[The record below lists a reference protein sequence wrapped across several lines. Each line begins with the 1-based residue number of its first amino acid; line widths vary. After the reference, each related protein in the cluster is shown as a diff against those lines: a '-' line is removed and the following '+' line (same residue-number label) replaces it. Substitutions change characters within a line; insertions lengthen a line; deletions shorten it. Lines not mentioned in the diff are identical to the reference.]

1 MELAVAP
8 YRLGSWSDFTPAST
22 SKLARNL
29 RVEQW
34 HHAIGFLMKEQ
45 RRDDMASIL
54 IFLARTWQL
63 GKLAAVVVVVLCGL
77 TLGTALAGPASSPGA
92 VEKAIPQGQDPPGAD
107 ELDQTAPSDSQ
118 GENLSE
124 QLDRNKGVITPPA
137 TGDSEIYTEAPNP
150 NPGTTP
156 VIPPPGTPGGDQ
168 SIVPK

>member
-1 MELAVAP
+1 
-8 YRLGSWSDFTPAST
+8 
-22 SKLARNL
+22 
-29 RVEQW
+29 
-34 HHAIGFLMKEQ
+34 
-45 RRDDMASIL
+45 MASIL
-54 IFLARTWQL
+54 ILPARTWQL
-63 GKLAAVVVVVLCGL
+63 GKLAAVAVVVLCGL
-77 TLGTALAGPASSPGA
+77 TMGTALAGPLSAPDV

-107 ELDQTAPSDSQ
+107 ELDQAGPSDSQ

-168 SIVPK
+168 SIEPK